1 VAAQQALC
9 RYKKINNL
17 MLLHEVFDPP
27 VQGMQDVNSD
37 NSKPVYR
44 TSRKTKLTLKQIRKL
59 RRMLDVRN
67 YERKIYLQKVKK
79 QYGSKTEGGAGGP
92 SI

>member
-1 VAAQQALC
+1 
-9 RYKKINNL
+9 

-79 QYGSKTEGGAGGP
+79 QYGSKTEGDAGGP

>member
-1 VAAQQALC
+1 M
-9 RYKKINNL
+9 K
-17 MLLHEVFDPP
+17 LLEMFDPP

-44 TSRKTKLTLKQIRKL
+44 TSRKTKLTLNQIRKL

-67 YERKIYLQKVKK
+67 YERKIYLMKVKK
-79 QYGSKTEGGAGGP
+79 QYGAKPEGDASGAL
-92 SI
+92 S